1 MGGWLDW
8 VILWVF
14 SYLDGSMVLWFG
26 YPDLSAKK
34 ERLSSSEAQWYTSSL
49 LLLTAT

>member
-14 SYLDGSMVLWFG
+14 SNLGGSVILRV
-26 YPDLSAKK
+26 KV
-34 ERLSSSEAQWYTSSL
+34 SSHSVGQNVDFHPRKTPSL
-49 LLLTAT
+49 HLRQVVSQ